1 MTEKIHE
8 ERCFEYL
15 KYLFSENEKNEMG
28 GKLAQCFSDYTEKEG
43 SLKSVTTQIKSDIAK
58 VEAEMGNLAEKI
70 RSGYEH
76 RRTECKKVLDYKLG
90 TVEII
95 RLDTGET
102 IKGRPMTSDEV
113 QMKLKVA

>member
-1 MTEKIHE
+1 MAEKIHE

-15 KYLFSENEKNEMG
+15 KYQFSEEEKTVMG

-58 VEAEMGNLAEKI
+58 VEAEMGSLAEKI

-76 RRTECKKVLDYKLG
+76 RRTECKKILDYKLG
-90 TVEII
+90 TVEIV

-102 IKGRPMTSDEV
+102 IQERPVNGDEAA
-113 QMKLKVA
+113 MKLKVA